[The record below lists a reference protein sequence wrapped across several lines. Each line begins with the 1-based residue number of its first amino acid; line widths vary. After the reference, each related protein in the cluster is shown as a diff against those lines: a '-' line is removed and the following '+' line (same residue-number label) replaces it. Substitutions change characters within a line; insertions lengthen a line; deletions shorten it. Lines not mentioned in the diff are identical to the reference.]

1 MQNKKPEKRKVT
13 YMFKGGPGTYGKGGK
28 QAVADD
34 FIEIPQNANI
44 PTLPYT
50 TSISI
55 YHRKRKP
62 KFNYN
67 NTLNI
72 LLVICVILII
82 ALKFFLDSYF
92 TTVHEKNFE
101 DLISKLCFAFI
112 ASYIF
117 YNIVTKTND
126 KLKKREAYA
135 VICGLNDSIITQSS
149 SVQKYLLKGAGK
161 DDNTNLLKMS
171 KEDFKTLCSEV
182 DLNAIPNGHQTN
194 IANLIVHNG
203 VNRIKFFADKI
214 FTYMPFLESELIH
227 QINQILNSK
236 FSIFIIVI
244 PYKQVPNLKEFSLE
258 LLEFFELINQLESY
272 NNKLKKKY
280 LKNNYEKKI
289 L

>member
-1 MQNKKPEKRKVT
+1 MQKKKSGKRKFT
-13 YMFKGGPGTYGKGGK
+13 YLFKGGPGTYGKGGK

-67 NTLNI
+67 YTLNI
-72 LLVICVILII
+72 ILVICVILIV
-82 ALKFFLDSYF
+82 ALKFILDSYF
-92 TTVHEKNFE
+92 TTVHEKNLE

-117 YNIVTKTND
+117 YNVVTKTNN

-135 VICGLNDSIITQSS
+135 VICGLNDSIINQSS
-149 SVQKYLLKGAGK
+149 SVKKYLLKGAGK
-161 DDNTNLLKMS
+161 DENTNLLTMNKD
-171 KEDFKTLCSEV
+171 DFKTLCSEV
-182 DLNAIPNGHQTN
+182 DLNIIPKGYQTKISN
-194 IANLIVHNG
+194 SIVHHG
-203 VNRIKFFADKI
+203 VNRVKFFADKI
-214 FTYMPFLESELIH
+214 FSYMPFLESELIH
-227 QINQILNSK
+227 LINQILNSK

-258 LLEFFELINQLESY
+258 IIEFFELINHLEAY

-280 LKNNYEKKI
+280 LKNNYEKKV